1 MTSRGRRTVSA
12 HLPAVRLRAGGLL
25 ILGAVCGSA
34 TVARPA
40 QRGGSRAPDR
50 ADVQRVATP
59 HGLSGARDIECP
71 LPALRQRGLVL
82 AVRHYGA
89 VRRRTWP
96 TDFAGGAARSG
107 TFSSAIIAW
116 SCRPDARV
124 ASTVL
129 ALRARAVHRERV
141 FGPLTGGGEEGSV
154 GIPKGTLI
162 LWSAHLAGRNAA
174 AWPDPLRFDPD
185 RFVGLDDDR
194 RALAEMTWV
203 PFGRAPATAS
213 ASHWRR
219 WN

>member
-1 MTSRGRRTVSA
+1 MRGYCPVLARLSRCSLASLAPLRMRAQEAGCG
-12 HLPAVRLRAGGLL
+12 HLLSVRY
-25 ILGAVCGSA
+25 
-34 TVARPA
+34 
-40 QRGGSRAPDR
+40 
-50 ADVQRVATP
+50 
-59 HGLSGARDIECP
+59 
-71 LPALRQRGLVL
+71 RQRGLVL

-107 TFSSAIIAW
+107 TFSSAIISW

-141 FGPLTGGGEEGSV
+141 FGPVTGGGEEGSV

-185 RFVGLDDDR
+185 RFVGSDDDR

-219 WN
+219 WNSR

>member
-1 MTSRGRRTVSA
+1 MR
-12 HLPAVRLRAGGLL
+12 
-25 ILGAVCGSA
+25 
-34 TVARPA
+34 
-40 QRGGSRAPDR
+40 
-50 ADVQRVATP
+50 
-59 HGLSGARDIECP
+59 HGLQGRLAEQHPRTE
-71 LPALRQRGLVL
+71 LRQRGLML

-219 WN
+219 WNSR

>member
-1 MTSRGRRTVSA
+1 MPTSSDEARIGRVRETSPRLTARSLAPHRRRARGSPARSPTRRGPVDA
-12 HLPAVRLRAGGLL
+12 FLGLQGRLAEQHPR
-25 ILGAVCGSA
+25 
-34 TVARPA
+34 T
-40 QRGGSRAPDR
+40 
-50 ADVQRVATP
+50 
-59 HGLSGARDIECP
+59 
-71 LPALRQRGLVL
+71 ALRQRGLVL

-219 WN
+219 WNSR